1 MSLPPTPSTD
11 PAERLAERGQLRAAA
26 AAYRA
31 AIYQANDGMPPPARA
46 HLGLGDILYEWNDL
60 AGASAH
66 WHSARAAAEAQQAPE
81 PLAEALLRLAR
92 LAQAEG
98 QVDAAAELAQEAQR
112 LAGLAPPAGLLAA
125 LHTGLALERGATEA
139 SAAAADWLREQANF
153 LTGDEACSA
162 AGQTVALVHG
172 RALLTAR
179 GPAAAETYLN
189 QLISQL
195 DAGEPCPALIA
206 GYALLALARQLRG
219 DEAGGLLAL
228 VQALMLGE
236 LEGYARTFLDLG
248 PPLRA
253 LLALVRGDWQP
264 YAARLLQQTDTGPA
278 PASLPAG
285 WPVAPTLLTSRE
297 REVLRLAA
305 AGHSNRE
312 IAEALGLGLG
322 TVKQHLARAYRKL
335 GVRRR
340 AEAAERAQALG
351 WME

>member
-1 MSLPPTPSTD
+1 MSPTQPTA
-11 PAERLAERGQLRAAA
+11 PAERLAESGQLRAAA

-31 AIYQANDGMPPPARA
+31 AIYQSAGATAAPARA

-60 AGASAH
+60 AGARAH
-66 WHSARAAAEAQQAPE
+66 WHSARDAAVAQQAPE
-81 PLAEALLRLAR
+81 LLAAALLRLAR
-92 LAQAEG
+92 MAQAEG
-98 QVDAAAELAQEAQR
+98 QREAAAEMAQQAEEA
-112 LAGLAPPAGLLAA
+112 AGPAAPASYLAA
-125 LHTGLALERGATEA
+125 LHAGLALERGREE
-139 SAAAADWLREQANF
+139 AAAAAGNWLARHAAHM
-153 LTGDEACSA
+153 TGDEACSP

-172 RALLTAR
+172 RALLAAR
-179 GPAAAETYLN
+179 GPAEAEGYLS
-189 QLISQL
+189 QLLPQL
-195 DAGEPCPALIA
+195 DAGEPCPALIG

-219 DEAGGLLAL
+219 DEAGALLAL

-264 YAARLLQQTDTGPA
+264 YAARLLQQAEAGPRAPAADGRHPA
-278 PASLPAG
+278 PAA
-285 WPVAPTLLTSRE
+285 LTPRE
-297 REVLRLAA
+297 LEVLRLAA
-305 AGHSNRE
+305 AGHFNRE
-312 IAEALGLGLG
+312 IAEGLGLGLG

-340 AEAAERAQALG
+340 AEAVRRAQALG